1 MSVALFVSVIELGL
15 LLIYPYITYGF
26 VDDSLVYS
34 VPEYIALC
42 LSSNM
47 GKLADNL
54 ESNLGLGSSAA
65 KAFAYLPLIIVVV
78 ALICAVL
85 SLFLSLAKKSKGA
98 GVMQLIGGGAGIV
111 MNVLLSLSLTAGEDA
126 ANVPA
131 RLIITPEL
139 TVLLVLMT
147 AFGIFNIVK
156 PDSALGSKTAPVMP
170 AAPGR
175 TYPQVNAQPPMRQ
188 PVYNAP
194 PAAPAP
200 TPAPAVQ
207 PAAPA
212 VSAVPTAPSA
222 ASGTY
227 TCPVCGTTQ
236 KSELAFCTFCGN
248 PNPNKQ

>member
-15 LLIYPYITYGF
+15 LLIYPYITYSF

-42 LSSNM
+42 FSSNLE
-47 GKLADNL
+47 KLAENL
-54 ESNLGLGSSAA
+54 ESSLGLSSSAA
-65 KAFAYLPLIIVVV
+65 KAFAYLPLIIAVV

-85 SLFLSLAKKSKGA
+85 SLLLSLAKKSKGA
-98 GVMQLIGGGAGIV
+98 GVMQLIGGGVGIV
-111 MNVLLSLSLTAGEDA
+111 MNLLLSLSLTVGEDA

-147 AFGIFNIVK
+147 AFGIFNAVK
-156 PDSALGSKTAPVMP
+156 PDSVLGSKSAAAPVIT
-170 AAPGR
+170 AAPRGA
-175 TYPQVNAQPPMRQ
+175 YPPVSAQPPMRQ
-188 PVYNAP
+188 PVYNT
-194 PAAPAP
+194 PAAPVVMPTAP
-200 TPAPAVQ
+200 TPSPAPA
-207 PAAPA
+207 AAPA
-212 VSAVPTAPSA
+212 VSS
-222 ASGTY
+222 TY